1 MRKIVCNTF
10 ATLDGVMQGPVDPEE
25 DRTNNFKY
33 GGWSVSYW
41 DEAMEKVMVEFTRP
55 SFDLLLGQRPTRSLP
70 RIGHS

>member
-1 MRKIVCNTF
+1 
-10 ATLDGVMQGPVDPEE
+10 MQGPGDPEE